1 MKANRILRLALT
13 ASLPLLFSVRLSAQE
28 GTWSTLAGMPVANS
42 EFSAATIGDRIFCVG
57 GFAQDTQRQTL
68 VYQPGTGTWR
78 TAADVPHEI
87 HHANVAVVA
96 GKLYVFGGG
105 HQASDHVQIYDPA
118 SNRWSEGRPMPT
130 SRTAVATAVVG
141 GRIHVI
147 GGTLSITFGNALPAH
162 EVYDPATDSWSSRA
176 PLPFASE
183 HVSAGV
189 LGGRIVVVG
198 GRHALVNLNATQI
211 YDPATDRWSS
221 GAPLPVPTSG
231 MAVQVFRDR
240 LYVFG
245 GEKIPAS
252 EVVAAVQR
260 YDPGADRW
268 EVLGALPVPVHGVAS
283 AVHGNAIYLFGGSQR
298 AASAAGVTAVQRYS
312 FPPSSSGG
320 KPARPTRLTARPA
333 GPGAVRLEWRDNAR
347 NEIAYLVEVRPPG
360 APRFT
365 VEATLP
371 AGATS
376 VTLSGL
382 DRAGAYRFRVFA
394 RSSTHLSLPS
404 NVVQVRVPRP

>member
-1 MKANRILRLALT
+1 MNAKRMLRLALT
-13 ASLPLLFSVRLSAQE
+13 ASLPLLLSVRLSAQE
-28 GTWSTLAGMPVANS
+28 GTWSTLAEMPVANS
-42 EFSAATIGDRIFCVG
+42 EFSAATIGDRILCVG
-57 GFAQDTQRQTL
+57 GFAAQHQTL
-68 VYQPGTGTWR
+68 VYAPGTGTWS

-105 HQASDHVQIYDPA
+105 SQASDHVQIYDPVGD
-118 SNRWSEGRPMPT
+118 RWSEGRPMPT

-141 GRIHVI
+141 SRIHVI
-147 GGTLSITFGNALPAH
+147 GGSPSITFGNALPAH

-198 GRHALVNLNATQI
+198 GRNRLINRDETQI

-245 GEKIPAS
+245 GENLPGGA
-252 EVVAAVQR
+252 VVPAVQR
-260 YDPGADRW
+260 YDPGANQW
-268 EVLGALPVPVHGVAS
+268 TVLGALPVPVHGAAS
-283 AVHGNAIYLFGGSQR
+283 AVHGDAIYLFGGSRQ
-298 AASAAGVTAVQRYS
+298 AGSATGVTTIQRYS
-312 FPPSSSGG
+312 FPPSPSSGG
-320 KPARPTRLTARPA
+320 KPARPTRLTARLA
-333 GPGAVRLEWRDNAR
+333 GPGAVQLTWRDNAR
-347 NEIAYLVEVRPPG
+347 NETAYLVEVRPPG
-360 APRFT
+360 AARFA

-371 AGATS
+371 ADATS

-382 DRAGAYRFRVFA
+382 DRAGVYRFRVLA
-394 RSSTHLSLPS
+394 RSSTHTSLPS